1 MVGRRLSKTADQDRH
16 GKLRYIYIYI
26 YIFNLLTC
34 AVESYP
40 TPGDIDD
47 SISPTPPTS

>member
-1 MVGRRLSKTADQDRH
+1 MDGAVVSDTFLICTNVNKTADCKY
-16 GKLRYIYIYI
+16 KLV
-26 YIFNLLTC
+26 NLLTC

-47 SISPTPPTS
+47 SSSPTPPTS